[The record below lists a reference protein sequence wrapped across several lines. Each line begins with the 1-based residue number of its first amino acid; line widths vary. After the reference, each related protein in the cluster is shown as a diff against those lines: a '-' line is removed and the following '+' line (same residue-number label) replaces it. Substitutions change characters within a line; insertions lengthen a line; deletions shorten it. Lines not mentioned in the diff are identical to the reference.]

1 MTDATNWFDEK
12 KNEILF
18 FFFQDSNN
26 HNFNE
31 FLPQMECK
39 IIEENGNN
47 LETETS
53 TDVVAPNSN

>member
-1 MTDATNWFDEK
+1 MKFY
-12 KNEILF
+12 F

-39 IIEENGNN
+39 KIEENGNN

>member
-1 MTDATNWFDEK
+1 MKFYF
-12 KNEILF
+12 F

-39 IIEENGNN
+39 KIEENGNN